1 MLEVLRHPQFRR
13 LFTAQLVALVGTGL
27 ATVALALLA
36 YDLAG
41 PSAGAVLGTALAIKM
56 VVYVLLSPLSGAM
69 VPLNLRKPVLVAL
82 DLVRAAVALTL
93 PFVTEIWQVYV
104 LIALL
109 KSASACFTPLFQALI
124 PEILKEERDYT
135 RALSLSRLAYDL
147 ESLLSPALAAALLT
161 LVSFHGLFAGT
172 SIGFVLS
179 AVLGLAM
186 AAVHA
191 VALASAWAYNA
202 GLKKSAW
209 SIAPFIVSFGLFPSL
224 ATLAADPPR
233 LATPWATLAGA
244 ALGAAVHLTNV
255 LPDLEDDDRT
265 GIRGLPHRL
274 GARVSVIVAIAGI
287 AVGAI
292 AVLVGP
298 VGGDLGRIGPVAWL
312 FFAAVGA
319 VAVVTLVRALRHP
332 PGRALFRLTM
342 LCALLLAAQLVATGG
357 S

>member
-1 MLEVLRHPQFRR
+1 MRR
-13 LFTAQLVALVGTGL
+13 LRALWAASHPGPSLVVTVLAVALGVGADL
-27 ATVALALLA
+27 PPWRLALLA
-36 YDLAG
+36 VAVLAG
-41 PSAGAVLGTALAIKM
+41 QLSVGISNDAIDAARDRAVGRRDKPIARGDVDLRTAWVAAAAA
-56 VVYVLLSPLSGAM
+56 VV
-69 VPLNLRKPVLVAL
+69 VAL
-82 DLVRAAVALTL
+82 
-93 PFVTEIWQVYV
+93 
-104 LIALL
+104 
-109 KSASACFTPLFQALI
+109 
-124 PEILKEERDYT
+124 
-135 RALSLSRLAYDL
+135 
-147 ESLLSPALAAALLT
+147 
-161 LVSFHGLFAGT
+161 
-172 SIGFVLS
+172 VLS

-287 AVGAI
+287 AVGAV

-298 VGGDLGRIGPVAWL
+298 VGGDLARIGPVAWL
-312 FFAAVGA
+312 FFIAVGA